1 MVKCQEFLH
10 IFAELG
16 TTTQVPE
23 HVSQGLERFVC
34 SLYGNH
40 RVTSVDKLR
49 NNIFLQ
55 KLEKENKIIDL
66 SLLPP
71 CEINVKYHIMRAK
84 YVALMFRNANRL
96 ILNLEDP
103 INYGWDERGRVKW
116 STACYPDDISQLLI
130 NHAEDEENTDFLHD
144 IDFENDY
151 DDVLEAEE
159 E

>member
-1 MVKCQEFLH
+1 MADIV
-10 IFAELG
+10 G

-40 RVTSVDKLR
+40 KVTSVNNLR

-55 KLEKENKIIDL
+55 KFEKENKIIDL

-71 CEINVKYHIMRAK
+71 CEANLKYHIMRAFS
-84 YVALMFRNANRL
+84 VALMFRNANQL

-103 INYGWDERGRVKW
+103 INHGWDERGRVKW
-116 STACYPDDISQLLI
+116 STACYPDEISQLPI
-130 NHAEDEENTDFLHD
+130 NHAEDEENPAFLHD
-144 IDFENDY
+144 IDFEDDF

-159 E
+159 G